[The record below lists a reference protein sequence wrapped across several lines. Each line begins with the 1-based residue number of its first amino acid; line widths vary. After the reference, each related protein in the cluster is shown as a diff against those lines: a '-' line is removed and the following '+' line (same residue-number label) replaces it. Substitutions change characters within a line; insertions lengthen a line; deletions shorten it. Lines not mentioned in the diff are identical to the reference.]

1 MVITNISP
9 NQTVPPVQPVQR
21 GEIRQSK
28 LDEGRAKKDY
38 AKQLSDAKREE
49 TSAATFSETEL
60 SEAVRRA
67 NKALEWAKRH
77 FEYSMHDETNT
88 FVVRV
93 INSETDELIREIPP
107 ERILD
112 LVARLWEVAGLI
124 VDERV

>member
-28 LDEGRAKKDY
+28 LDDNKGRKDY
-38 AKQLSDAKREE
+38 SRQLSADRSEADIFYDTNEREI
-49 TSAATFSETEL
+49 
-60 SEAVRRA
+60 SEAVRKA

-77 FEYSMHDETNT
+77 FEYSIHEQTNT
-88 FVVRV
+88 FMVRV
-93 INSETDELIREIPP
+93 YDSETDELIREIPP

>member
-1 MVITNISP
+1 MVITNISA
-9 NQTVPPVQPVQR
+9 NQSVPPVQPVQR

-38 AKQLSDAKREE
+38 AKQLSADRREE
-49 TSAATFSETEL
+49 TAAATFSETEL
-60 SEAVRRA
+60 SDAVRRA
-67 NKALEWAKRH
+67 NKSLEWAKRH

-93 INSETDELIREIPP
+93 IDSETDELIREIPP

>member
-38 AKQLSDAKREE
+38 AKQLSADKREE
-49 TSAATFSETEL
+49 TSAATLSETEL

-67 NKALEWAKRH
+67 NNALEWAKRH